1 MLYRFENIEKS
12 YGPHDV
18 LRGVTWQHNP
28 GEHVGLVGRNGAG
41 KTTLFRLLLKQ
52 EDPDRG
58 EMYRSSGLTI
68 GHVGQ
73 HLDAEAGMSLFDY
86 VETAFADVLT
96 IERKMRGIEHDLAD
110 SSRPD
115 HERLLEKYAELQH
128 DYEHADGYTLHA
140 EVERVLMGV
149 GFDKGEFER
158 PIAEFSGG
166 QQNRAMLAR
175 VLLTRV
181 DLLLLDEPTNHLDLK
196 GIEFIEEF
204 LQSFNGSY
212 LVISHDRTFLNRTVG
227 KIIELAHGKLIEY
240 SGNYEKFLQLRAE
253 RMEKQAKD
261 YERQQEYIADTQE
274 FIRRNLA
281 GQKTKQAK
289 SRRKMLGKLDE
300 IERPETDETLAN
312 FKLDAGPRS
321 GAIALTVDRL
331 NVGYAGARPSPSVS
345 RHPLP
350 EGEGD
355 VEQVHGPLPGGEGD
369 VEQVHDPLPAG
380 ECGPKDRVRDVP
392 PRDPWLHPVKAV
404 VHNFSITIRR
414 GERYAIMGP
423 NGSGKSTLLKTFA
436 SRLQP
441 LGGTLAY
448 GHNVHV
454 GYYDQ
459 TLGDLNPN
467 GRVIDEVWNLDTTQ
481 TEEQV
486 RSYLA
491 QFSFFDDDAFKKTR
505 DLSGGEKGRLALAKI
520 MYTGGNL
527 MLLDEPTNHLD
538 VYTREALEEALE
550 RFTGALIVVSH
561 DRYFI
566 DRVAENIIL
575 VEDGHAAVYSGNYT
589 DLVERFKA
597 GTAIPEKVQVVHVQP
612 VLPSIAKQEPKVH
625 ADRGEQRKR
634 EKRVRKIDEE
644 MSGLEER
651 ISAAERERERNDTLL
666 CSEEVFRDGERV
678 RKIQQQNH
686 DLKSMIDLLYGKW
699 ESLAKEKDM

>member
-1 MLYRFENIEKS
+1 MLYRFDNVEKS
-12 YGPHDV
+12 YGPHDI

-52 EDPDRG
+52 EEPDHG
-58 EMYRSSGLTI
+58 QILRSNGLTV

-73 HLDAEAGMSLFDY
+73 HLDAEPGMTLFDY
-86 VETAFADVLT
+86 VETAFTEVLEL
-96 IERKMRGIEHDLAD
+96 ERKMRIIEHDLSD
-110 SSRPD
+110 PSKD
-115 HERLLEKYAELQH
+115 HEKLLEKYSQLQH

-140 EVERVLMGV
+140 EVDRVLTGL
-149 GFDKGEFER
+149 GFDKKEFER

-196 GIEFIEEF
+196 GIEFLEEF
-204 LQSFNGSY
+204 LETFKGSY
-212 LVISHDRTFLNRTVG
+212 MVISHDRTFLNRTVG
-227 KIIELAHGKLIEY
+227 KIVELAHGKLIEY
-240 SGNYEKFLQLRAE
+240 HGNYEKFLELRAE
-253 RMEKQAKD
+253 RMEKMAAD
-261 YERQQEYIADTQE
+261 YERQQEFIEKTQD

-289 SRRKMLGKLDE
+289 SRRKMLDKLDE
-300 IERPETDETLAN
+300 AERPVTDETLAN

-321 GAIALTVDRL
+321 GAIALTADRL
-331 NVGYAGARPSPSVS
+331 TAGYD
-345 RHPLP
+345 
-350 EGEGD
+350 E
-355 VEQVHGPLPGGEGD
+355 
-369 VEQVHDPLPAG
+369 
-380 ECGPKDRVRDVP
+380 K
-392 PRDPWLHPVKAV
+392 PVV
-404 VHNFSITIRR
+404 NNLTMTIRR

-436 SRLQP
+436 GRLKP
-441 LGGTLAY
+441 LAGTVGY
-448 GHNVHV
+448 GHNVQT

-467 GRVIDEVWNLDTTQ
+467 GIVIDEIWNLDRMK
-481 TEEQV
+481 TELQM

-491 QFSFFDDDAFKKTR
+491 QFSFFEDDVFKKTR

-520 MYTGGNL
+520 MYAGGNM

-550 RFTGALIVVSH
+550 AYTGALIVVSH

-575 VEDGHAAVYSGNYT
+575 VEDGAAEVYAGNYS

-597 GTAIPEKVQVVHVQP
+597 GLATPVKHEATQP
-612 VLPSIAKQEPKVH
+612 VLPERQQP
-625 ADRGEQRKR
+625 ADSRQPPGDRTEQKKR
-634 EKRVRKIDEE
+634 DKRIRKIDEE
-644 MSGLEER
+644 IAALEAC
-651 ISAAERERERNDTLL
+651 IATAERERERNDILL
-666 CSEEVFRDGERV
+666 CSEEVYRDGERMK
-678 RKIQQQNH
+678 KIQQQNH

-699 ESLAKEKDM
+699 EALAKEKEVATAI